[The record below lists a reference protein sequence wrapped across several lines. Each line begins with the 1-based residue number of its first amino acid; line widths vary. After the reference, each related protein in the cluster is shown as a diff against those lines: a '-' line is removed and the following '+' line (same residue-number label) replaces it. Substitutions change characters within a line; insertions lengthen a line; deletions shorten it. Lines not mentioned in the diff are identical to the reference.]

1 MKYNPDGQLYKIT
14 TVFSQFILLNALYL
28 LFCLPIVTIGAAT
41 SALFEVTLRYADDER
56 GELIVSFLRA
66 FRFTWKKATGAYL
79 LLGLPIAALL
89 YSGFFWF
96 SGGTLLTSIPAMISF
111 VSSGYFF
118 LVLVYSLA
126 LLGRFENTF
135 KQTIKNAFLLPLAEM
150 VRSLGLLLL
159 PITIFCLIVLFPL
172 FKLFFALFGFA
183 FAMYCSSFLLLSVF
197 RHQRS

>member
-14 TVFSQFILLNALYL
+14 TVFSQFILLNVLYL
-28 LFCLPIVTIGAAT
+28 LFCLPVVTIGAAT

-56 GELIVSFLRA
+56 GELIAGFLRA
-66 FRFTWKKATGAYL
+66 FRANWKKATGAFVL
-79 LLGLPIAALL
+79 LVLPIAALI

-96 SGGTLLTSIPAMISF
+96 SGGTFLTSIIAVISF

-126 LLGRFENTF
+126 LFGRFENTF

-150 VRSLGLLLL
+150 VRSLGLLLI
-159 PITIFCLIVLFPL
+159 PITLFCLVVLFPL
-172 FKLFFALFGFA
+172 FKLLFALFGFA
-183 FAMYCSSFLLLSVF
+183 FAMYCSSFLLLAVF